1 MIEIGTPHINILYP
15 GDVTLFPRGLLHFE
29 INVGKETADYIS
41 ALNSQNPGTLVGTH
55 PPPYTYIHI
64 PRTLVYYL
72 LIHSF
77 IHVCVVLLMFHQEA
91 CILSYV
97 VVAFFGMLINVVGA
111 LQSVSLALFQVP
123 ARALATSLNASRAEV
138 ADVASTLFPY
148 GDGLKKTPGS
158 GCIPGRDITTL
169 F

>member
-1 MIEIGTPHINILYP
+1 
-15 GDVTLFPRGLLHFE
+15 
-29 INVGKETADYIS
+29 
-41 ALNSQNPGTLVGTH
+41 
-55 PPPYTYIHI
+55 
-64 PRTLVYYL
+64 
-72 LIHSF
+72 
-77 IHVCVVLLMFHQEA
+77 
-91 CILSYV
+91 
-97 VVAFFGMLINVVGA
+97 MLIDVVGA
-111 LQSVSLALFQVP
+111 LQSASLALFQVP